1 MPRTETSSVLR
12 QELEERIRTGRCAYC
27 RRPAEPDH
35 PLTREHVIPRA
46 RGGRRKDV
54 RIIVPACARCN
65 HRRGCQELVVFL
77 LGRPRRI
84 SAFLD
89 YLQSLSPESV
99 QGMDL
104 RVFADLYAAVWMLN
118 ECAGRGREWRSQLRR
133 LCSGRTLHRRRYA
146 ARRVV
151 GAVGGRLEGLRE
163 RGTQRGGPSCPI
175 GAVEEPGPTM
185 QLDEPLPQLSSRLL
199 GLLALLWQV
208 SAEDVQREMARQL
221 ERDPARPLRLDEPDD
236 ADGNDDEDEAGVLP
250 LDRWKRRSRRRRL
263 RVDRRRGRGRSPAQV
278 RGRAA

>member
-1 MPRTETSSVLR
+1 MARSETSKTLR
-12 QELEERIRTGRCAYC
+12 EELEERIRTGRCAYC
-27 RRPAEPDH
+27 RRPAEPDR

-54 RIIVPACARCN
+54 RIVVPACARCN

-89 YLQSLSPESV
+89 YLCSLSPQSV
-99 QGMDL
+99 QQMDM
-104 RVFADLYAAVWMLN
+104 RVFAEVYAAVWMLN
-118 ECAGRGREWRSQLRR
+118 ECSGGGKEWRDRLAR

-151 GAVGGRLEGLRE
+151 GAVGGRLENLRE
-163 RGTQRGGPSCPI
+163 RGSCRGGPSCLVPV
-175 GAVEEPGPTM
+175 GGQGTAVPKMHLEEPLE
-185 QLDEPLPQLSSRLL
+185 QLGARLL
-199 GLLALLWQV
+199 GLLSLVWQV
-208 SAEDVQREMARQL
+208 SAEDVQREMARQITRNA
-221 ERDPARPLRLDEPDD
+221 EVEPGETAGDGEA
-236 ADGNDDEDEAGVLP
+236 ADRAVVLP
-250 LDRWKRRSRRRRL
+250 LDGWKQRSRRRRM
-263 RVDRRRGRGRSPAQV
+263 RVDQRRGRGRAPAQV